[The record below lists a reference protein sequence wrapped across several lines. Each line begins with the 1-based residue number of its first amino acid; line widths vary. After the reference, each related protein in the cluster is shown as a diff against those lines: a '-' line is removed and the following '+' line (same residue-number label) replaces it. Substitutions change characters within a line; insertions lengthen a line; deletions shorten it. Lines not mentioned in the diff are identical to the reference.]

1 MSEIGI
7 IILILGLL
15 VMWDFVQWGPGSNVY
30 PSTSN
35 TKSTHRYGSGW

>member
-7 IILILGLL
+7 IILILALMF
-15 VMWDFVQWGPGSNVY
+15 MWDFVQWGPGSNVY

-35 TKSTHRYGSGW
+35 TKSDRMKGGGW